1 MEISDENVKIS
12 VFIKDKGNLLANA
25 TVSLETVAYGFVTIK
40 DFQIW
45 RSKNL
50 NSRLQEY
57 INIKP
62 LQRNIWGRWID
73 RVFFEDTEKWYELEA
88 EIYNKY
94 FVALSNANAN
104 QE

>member
-1 MEISDENVKIS
+1 MEMSDEHVKIT
-12 VFIKDKGNLLANA
+12 VFIKNQKNLLANA
-25 TVSLETVAYGFVTIK
+25 TVSFETIYFGFVTIK

-62 LQRNIWGRWID
+62 PSRYIWTRFVE